1 MTKRGVAQNS
11 VLAFVG
17 DVASKSAALLVVLI
31 AARSLSVEEFSILAT
46 ALAGTALLSALLDL
60 GAATL
65 ITRDGARSKTAR
77 GGLFRALA
85 EARAPFAIAV
95 LCVAPLVGLAI
106 GRPLTAIAVAALAIS
121 GTLASSV
128 LALFRSC
135 QDIAPEALQ
144 RLAGAILSV
153 ASVALCCLLL
163 PQPGALLAALA
174 ASILVTLLP
183 LAPRARVV
191 ADFTR
196 EMRPGTALRRAAPI
210 GLLALATVAYYR
222 SGTLALAVL
231 ADPTQT
237 AAFTV
242 AASVAFGLLL
252 LPNAITTALLPRL
265 SAEIGTD
272 RLVASA
278 RPALGWTLVLAT
290 LISIVAAGV
299 GPFAVPFV
307 LGPGYTAAVTPFVLL
322 CLGLPI
328 IAASGVIGTA
338 LLSVG
343 RIRVLGVQV
352 ACTLAV
358 NLAALAVLVPTLG
371 AVGASLATIACELT
385 GLALLVNFARRDLP
399 GLIDVRPSATSARIE
414 PSTAATP

>member
-1 MTKRGVAQNS
+1 MTQRGVAQNS

-17 DVASKSAALLVVLI
+17 DVASKAGALLVVLV
-31 AARSLSVEEFSILAT
+31 AARSLSVEKFSILAT
-46 ALAGTALLSALLDL
+46 GLASAAILGALLDL

-65 ITRDGARSKTAR
+65 ITRDGARSEAAR

-85 EARAPFAIAV
+85 EGRTPLAIGV
-95 LCVAPLVGLAI
+95 LCVAPLVGFAL
-106 GRPLTAIAVAALAIS
+106 GHPLTAIAVAALAIS

-128 LALFRSC
+128 LALFRSS

-144 RLAGAILSV
+144 RLGCALLSIV
-153 ASVALCCLLL
+153 SVALCSLLL
-163 PQPGALLAALA
+163 PRPGLLLAALA
-174 ASILVTLLP
+174 ASILVTLP
-183 LAPRARVV
+183 ALAPRARAS
-191 ADFTR
+191 ADFTSGMSPVR
-196 EMRPGTALRRAAPI
+196 ALRRAAPI
-210 GLLALATVAYYR
+210 GLLALATIAYYR
-222 SGTLALAVL
+222 SGTIALAVL

-242 AASVAFGLLL
+242 AASIAFGLLL

-265 SAEIGTD
+265 SAETDRD

-278 RPALGWTLVLAT
+278 RPALGWTIVLAT
-290 LISIVAAGV
+290 LVSVVAAGV
-299 GPFAVPFV
+299 GPFVVPFV
-307 LGPGYTAAVTPFVLL
+307 LGAGYTAAVTPFVLL
-322 CLGLPI
+322 CLGLPV

-338 LLSVG
+338 LLSLG
-343 RIRVLGVQV
+343 RIRALGVQV

-358 NLAALAVLVPTLG
+358 NLVALALLVPPLG

-385 GLALLVNFARRDLP
+385 GLALLVHVARRDLP
-399 GLIDVRPSATSARIE
+399 GLTDVRPPAAGAHVE